1 VIYTLLI
8 IILIAVVGS
17 LIKERQLTRAYKKSP
32 LYVAFEPEKYLA
44 DKAKQEKPVPPV
56 IRPISKDYEGWS

>member
-1 VIYTLLI
+1 MIYTLLI

-32 LYVAFEPEKYLA
+32 LSVPFEPEKYLA

>member
-1 VIYTLLI
+1 MIYTILLI
-8 IILIAVVGS
+8 LLIAVVGA
-17 LIKERQLTRAYKKSP
+17 LIKEKQATRAYKNSA
-32 LYVAFEPEKYLA
+32 LYIAYEPEKYLA